1 MIKSIL
7 FAVIAMGF
15 SNAFAHHT
23 AQHSADSVAK
33 AMSAAMEREL
43 TLEEKQS
50 VSEMVK
56 TLEIENQNAGT
67 LAQVGEVSTQDNRT
81 VGYNLGCLTIK
92 GGLVLASTQKLVCT
106 NLMEVITISKGV
118 DTDDTGTLNLS
129 ANAGIVYARM
139 FVTTDAYSRLQGLQ
153 LLAEPVDAIGIDGS
167 WIGGG
172 QVVFFSSPNVSLSLW
187 GLTVGAGGGVVFEQ
201 NGAVDRNSWNGTTL
215 NIKKFDF

>member
-7 FAVIAMGF
+7 FAVIALGF

-33 AMSAAMEREL
+33 ALSAAMERQL
-43 TLEEKQS
+43 TLEEQQS

-56 TLEIENQNAGT
+56 TLEAQNSSIV
-67 LAQVGEVSTQDNRT
+67 AQYGEVEAQDNRT
-81 VGYNLGCLTIK
+81 VGYNLGCLTLK

-106 NLMEVITISKGV
+106 NLLEVITISKGV
-118 DTDDTGTLNLS
+118 DTSDVGTLNLS
-129 ANAGIVYARM
+129 ANAGVVYARM
-139 FVTTDAYSRLQGLQ
+139 FVTENAYSRLQGLQ

-167 WIGGG
+167 YIYGG

-187 GLTVGAGGGVVFEQ
+187 GITVGGGGGVVFEQ
-201 NGAVDRNSWNGTTL
+201 NGSVDRNLWQGTTL